1 MVVEVGSVGEPAAPA
16 AAALAAPW
24 VTEATVVAPAD
35 VAAER
40 GCTPALADA
49 GCRAAW

>member
-1 MVVEVGSVGEPAAPA
+1 VVVEVGSVGEPAVPDA
-16 AAALAAPW
+16 AVLATPR

-49 GCRAAW
+49 GCRAAS